1 MYGANVSRE
10 RIRRMTVTGS
20 WISMGNYSQLL
31 GEDEKNLSPRS
42 TNNSNSLFNY
52 KKMGTA
58 KTDYN
63 DFIDILFEPVNK
75 NWSTFITQQNA
86 EYNVYLN
93 IPGLYRD

>member
-20 WISMGNYSQLL
+20 WITLGNYSQLL
-31 GEDEKNLSPRS
+31 GEDEKNVSPKS
-42 TNNSNSLFNY
+42 TKDINSPFNY

-58 KTDYN
+58 KTDFN

-86 EYNVYLN
+86 
-93 IPGLYRD
+93 